1 MPRRMLSESDAV
13 LVFVAV
19 ALSVGGYALGRAVAR
34 PVERAQTAVVDRLA
48 APVSMP
54 PLPAPPHYPLST
66 PSVMSS
72 PSGTVGGARFVAD
85 EAAPLGEPGLP
96 VAALVPRGTEW
107 RCLVFSLPGTGT
119 GTGTASTAEW
129 ECSEGAADTTGQTT
143 SLRVLLAP
151 CPPPC
156 DAEAR
161 ARLRPSFVDRPA
173 RAVDDSTWLADL
185 LSPTDSMGRRTL
197 HLMMEHV
204 WAAPPGLLGPG
215 SPAQTL
221 YVAARV
227 ANWPDDRPTAEKI
240 INSLRGQM

>member
-1 MPRRMLSESDAV
+1 MPRRMLSESGAV

-19 ALSVGGYALGRAVAR
+19 ALSVGGYALGKVAAR
-34 PVERAQTAVVDRLA
+34 PVERAQAAVVDRLA

-54 PLPAPPHYPLST
+54 PLPAAPHYPLST
-66 PSVMSS
+66 PRAMS
-72 PSGTVGGARFVAD
+72 PPTGTVGGARFVAD

-96 VAALVPRGTEW
+96 VTVLVPRGTEW
-107 RCLVFSLPGTGT
+107 RCLVFRLPGTGA
-119 GTGTASTAEW
+119 GTASTAEW
-129 ECSEGAADTTGQTT
+129 ECSEGSGDTTGQTT

-151 CPPPC
+151 CPSPC

-161 ARLRPSFVDRPA
+161 AQLRPPFVDRPA
-173 RAVDDSTWLADL
+173 RAVDDTTWLADVL
-185 LSPTDSMGRRTL
+185 TPADGMGRRTL

-204 WAAPPGLLGPG
+204 WAAPAGLPGPG

-227 ANWPDDRPTAEKI
+227 TNWPDHRPTAEKI
-240 INSLRGQM
+240 LNSLRGQM